1 MGARSVAREAAL
13 MVLFGTET
21 ADEKGLSID
30 EQLAHF
36 WRGVAE
42 DAALA
47 ADLESRTYADA
58 IVRGVTAERD
68 SLDAAIKKASANWR
82 LERMSRV
89 DRNVLRLATWELA
102 HDVPRAVAI
111 DEAVELGKRF
121 GTEESGAFVNGVL
134 DAIRKAVERGEVSLP
149 ATD

>member
-13 MVLFGTET
+13 MVLFGVE
-21 ADEKGLSID
+21 APDDKGLSID

-36 WRGVAE
+36 WRGVAG
-42 DAALA
+42 DAELDP
-47 ADLESRTYADA
+47 DLESRTYAET
-58 IVRGVTAERD
+58 IVRGVVAEKPA
-68 SLDAAIKKASANWR
+68 LDAAIKKASANWR

-89 DRNVLRLATWELA
+89 DRNVLRLGTWELA

-121 GTEESGAFVNGVL
+121 GTEDSGAFVNGVL
-134 DAIRKAVERGEVSLP
+134 ERI
-149 ATD
+149 ATNLGKK